1 MTFDNNEMDDGD
13 YTVIFKNVMEDKKSV
28 YIPSWTC
35 YNTNLNI
42 GKG

>member
-1 MTFDNNEMDDGD
+1 MNGRFTTPE
-13 YTVIFKNVMEDKKSV
+13 IKKDKKSV